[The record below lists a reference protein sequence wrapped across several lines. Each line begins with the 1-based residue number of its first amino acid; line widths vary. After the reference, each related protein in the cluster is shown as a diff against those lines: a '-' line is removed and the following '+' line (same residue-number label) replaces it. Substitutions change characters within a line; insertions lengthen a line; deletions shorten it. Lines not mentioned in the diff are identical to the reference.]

1 RLVVCVCV
9 CVCVCECEFAWFQ
22 SIRLGVCVCLCVCVC
37 VCVCVYVYVRVLLSK
52 TFIYILNICVGV
64 SLFSPRRN
72 HLDILF
78 KEILFCSL
86 TYKTCIAVKYVG
98 GLTV

>member
-1 RLVVCVCV
+1 M
-9 CVCVCECEFAWFQ
+9 CVCVCEC
-22 SIRLGVCVCLCVCVC
+22 VCVCA
-37 VCVCVYVYVRVLLSK
+37 RSAQQN
-52 TFIYILNICVGV
+52 IYIYFKYKKYVGV

-98 GLTV
+98 GLTVSVIEMGLTLS